1 MLEAASLVND
11 LAADGG
17 PVELKPKDNFTAAVK
32 HGVTDQLGQQE
43 LQTAEPLRLE
53 QPVEVPGHSAAGD
66 GGRGRVVGEGEVDGD
81 GHGSPCGRRAGTG
94 DGRRS

>member
-32 HGVTDQLGQQE
+32 DRVTDQLAKQQ
-43 LQTAEPLRLE
+43 LQIAQPLGLE
-53 QPVEVPGHSAAGD
+53 QPVEVPGHRAARD
-66 GGRGRVVGEGEVDGD
+66 GRRGRVAREVEADGD
-81 GHGSPCGRRAGTG
+81 GHRSPCGRRAGTG
-94 DGRRS
+94 DARRS